1 MTYHY
6 LPPGGINKMAPFQKP
21 HLFAVCRWPHYGS
34 LWAHSH
40 CHQFSLLCHLVPCN
54 IPGTQ
59 HSPIPHLPHQSI
71 GPLIRTIAS
80 FRHPPQASCAVDQY
94 VSTAT
99 VGAKSLSNPRPC
111 HTHYAEL
118 LRYLFAVVHLSP
130 LRARLSR
137 SSFLLIFW
145 KPHKTRLLPGPI
157 ALTGSKAYGRWIW
170 VNIYEQAIFVSL
182 LGSAVH
188 HHNVKKKSACSVC
201 VWCIQIHLF
210 AIYRLV
216 GRKKLPIG
224 L

>member
-21 HLFAVCRWPHYGS
+21 HWFTDCRWPHYGS

-59 HSPIPHLPHQSI
+59 HSPIPPLPHQSI
-71 GPLIRTIAS
+71 GPLVRTIAS

-99 VGAKSLSNPRPC
+99 VWGQVSVKPQTLPHPPCRTIASSVCCCASFAPACTASTFCLFCYFFESLTKHDSC
-111 HTHYAEL
+111 QDI
-118 LRYLFAVVHLSP
+118 V
-130 LRARLSR
+130 
-137 SSFLLIFW
+137 
-145 KPHKTRLLPGPI
+145 

-170 VNIYEQAIFVSL
+170 VKIYEQAIFVSL

-188 HHNVKKKSACSVC
+188 HHNVKKKSARSVC
-201 VWCIQIHLF
+201 VWRIQIHLF

-216 GRKKLPIG
+216 GRKELRFT
-224 L
+224 